1 MNDTQPMKRLQ
12 KSWLIDGV
20 YTTLESVLS
29 QIYPALEI
37 IIADDGTPGFDGEVA
52 PLRRYIDEKKG
63 QNIQNAIIL
72 HPRENKGTVKNIN
85 GAIRASHGEYVKLIG
100 ADDRFTHERVIM
112 DYVSYLVETGLSVCF
127 GKMCAVTVEGK
138 RLYNHDDRSEERR
151 VGKECRSRWSPYH

>member
-1 MNDTQPMKRLQ
+1 MHNTGMRAIAGGDEPLNLVTVIILSYKNT
-12 KSWLIDGV
+12 DGV

-127 GKMCAVTVEGK
+127 GKMCAVTARKGTLK
-138 RLYNHDDRSEERR
+138 IMP
-151 VGKECRSRWSPYH
+151 K